1 MTTLIARRRLPGKAK
16 ALAAIGAAC
25 IALIATGT
33 ASADDKNRDPWDRPM
48 CSLKVYNGTLW
59 YREGETVTINHS
71 DGSKEALRCSNGNWV
86 KVPALTP
93 DSPDLLI
100 EIPQGLAVL
109 LRS

>member
-86 KVPALTP
+86 KARVIQPQPTSTGTSGGGVLTLP
-93 DSPDLLI
+93 
-100 EIPQGLAVL
+100 
-109 LRS
+109 RS